1 VSRASRS
8 ERIGS
13 VIVAALA
20 AVLAP
25 YGARARARNLLAA
38 IVIALAPPAAAEPLV
53 IAALGDSLTQGY
65 GLPEEQ
71 GFVPQLEAWLAAR
84 GEAVQVLNAGVSGD
98 TTAGG
103 LSRIGWTLAPEVAG
117 LIVAL
122 GGNDLLRG
130 IDPAVS
136 RANLDGI
143 LAAAGAA
150 GVPVLLVGLP
160 APGNY
165 GPEFKAAFE
174 AMYPELAAEHGALFH
189 PNFLAGLSAAAE
201 AGTPAATL
209 MQPDGIHPSAEGV
222 RLIVEDL
229 GPAVLELVRA
239 ARAARAARGM

>member
-1 VSRASRS
+1 M
-8 ERIGS
+8 
-13 VIVAALA
+13 
-20 AVLAP
+20 
-25 YGARARARNLLAA
+25 
-38 IVIALAPPAAAEPLV
+38 IALAPPAAAGPLV

-65 GLPEEQ
+65 GLPEDQ

-84 GEAVQVLNAGVSGD
+84 GAEVRVLNAGVSGD

-103 LSRIGWTLAPEVAG
+103 LSRIGWTLTPEVAG

-136 RANLDGI
+136 RKNLDGI

-150 GVPVLLVGLP
+150 GIPVLLVGLP

-174 AMYPELAAEHGALFH
+174 AMYPELAAAHGALWH
-189 PNFLAGLSAAAE
+189 PDFLAGLRAAVE
-201 AGTPAATL
+201 AGANPVAL
-209 MQPDGIHPSAEGV
+209 MQPDGLHPSAEGV
-222 RLIVEDL
+222 RRIVEDL
-229 GPAVLELVRA
+229 GPAVLDLVER
-239 ARAARAARGM
+239 ARAARGL